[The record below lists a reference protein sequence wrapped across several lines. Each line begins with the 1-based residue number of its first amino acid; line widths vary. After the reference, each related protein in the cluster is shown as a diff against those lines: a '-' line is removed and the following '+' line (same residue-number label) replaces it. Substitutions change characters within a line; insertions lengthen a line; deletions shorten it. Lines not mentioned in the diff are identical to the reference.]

1 MIYPC
6 PKQLLG
12 TFIKQTVHVLHLT
25 QLYNILL
32 FYHYWLLVLATLDH
46 HQANIYKKFKIS
58 VAYSTKSQFY
68 GIPFTFINCLYNFY
82 HLIDVL
88 SVVSCAEIL

>member
-12 TFIKQTVHVLHLT
+12 TFIKQTIHVLHLT

-32 FYHYWLLVLATLDH
+32 FYHYWLLVSATLYH
-46 HQANIYKKFKIS
+46 HQANIYKKFKNS
-58 VAYSTKSQFY
+58 GAFSTKSQFC
-68 GIPFTFINCLYNFY
+68 GILFAFINCLYNFT
-82 HLIDVL
+82 
-88 SVVSCAEIL
+88 SS